1 MFRIFKHITYIHR
14 RRPDTPKIMI
24 TRGFILVAFI
34 MLSTTAISQRFHFG
48 NSISFMNPI
57 KDLGRAYQ
65 RGFGINANFEYDIPG
80 TLAFVGETG
89 WSRWEAQDL
98 DGSSRGPAQVIHAV
112 AGIKLNIIGPLY
124 AEGRTGYYFGD
135 FDRFVFIPAAGLR
148 LRRFDVNIGYQVVNE
163 LQFIDTR
170 IGILWARSR

>member
-1 MFRIFKHITYIHR
+1 
-14 RRPDTPKIMI
+14 MI
-24 TRGFILVAFI
+24 TRGFILVVV
-34 MLSTTAISQRFHFG
+34 LSTLTTVAVAQRLHIG

-65 RGFGINANFEYDIPG
+65 RGFGINANLEYDVPG
-80 TLAFVGETG
+80 TLAFVGEAG
-89 WSRWEAQDL
+89 WSRWEVQQD
-98 DGSSRGPAQVIHAV
+98 GGSRGPAQAIHAV
-112 AGIKLNIIGPLY
+112 GGVKVNVLGPLY
-124 AEGRTGYYFGD
+124 AEGRAGYYFGD

-148 LRRFDVNIGYQVVNE
+148 LRRFDINIGYQVINE